1 MPATLISRKLK
12 RSLPAMSKNDS
23 GYVKRALPQ
32 KFLTIG
38 FALLG
43 IGLVLGI
50 IAYVVDPQRAS
61 YSYLT
66 SFMFLISLGVGSL
79 FLVSLEYLAGAVWST
94 PFRRISEFFAG
105 TIPYILII
113 SIPLF
118 FTLHDVFHW
127 TNTAVVQGDAV
138 LKSKEA
144 YLNIP
149 FFLVRNI
156 LIFLIWTLFYF
167 LITRRS
173 RKQDETGS
181 QDLTRMN
188 IKLGTGFI
196 FIFAITITMTGVD
209 WMMSL
214 EPHWYST
221 IFGVYYFAG
230 TVWCALAVLT
240 LAVVLLRENGYL
252 VPGLKNDHYYS
263 LGTMMFAFTAF
274 WGYIAFSQYMLIW
287 YADLPEETTWFFHRW
302 EGGWMYA
309 SIILIIVHFVVPFF
323 ALLSF
328 PAKTNPKRLKFVAIW
343 ILAAHFFDLYWVIM
357 PGMVQ
362 AGRVFYFSW
371 MDLVFPVAVVGFV
384 MVIFKM
390 MTNKYNLIPVKD
402 PKLQRGLDYSL

>member
-1 MPATLISRKLK
+1 
-12 RSLPAMSKNDS
+12 MSKNDS
-23 GYVKRALPQ
+23 GYVKRTLPQ

-38 FALLG
+38 FTLLG

-50 IAYVVDPQRAS
+50 IAYIIDPQRAS

-79 FLVSLEYLAGAVWST
+79 FLVALEYLAGAVWST

-105 TIPYILII
+105 IIPYIIII

-118 FTLHDVFHW
+118 FTMHDVFHW
-127 TNTAVVQGDAV
+127 THTSVVESDAV
-138 LKSKEA
+138 LRSKQA

-149 FFLVRNI
+149 FFVIRNVI
-156 LIFLIWTLFYF
+156 IFLVWTLFYF
-167 LITRRS
+167 LITRKS
-173 RKQDETGS
+173 RKQDETGD
-181 QDLTRMN
+181 QMLTVTN
-188 IKLGTGFI
+188 IKLSTGFI
-196 FIFAITITMTGVD
+196 FVFAITITMTGVD

-221 IFGVYYFAG
+221 IFGVYYFSG
-230 TVWCALAVLT
+230 TVWCAFALLT
-240 LAVVLLRENGYL
+240 LAVVLLREKGYL

-287 YADLPEETTWFFHRW
+287 YADLPEETSWFFHRW
-302 EGGWMYA
+302 EGGWLYA
-309 SIILIIVHFVVPFF
+309 SVFLIIVHFIVPFF

-328 PAKTNPKRLKFVAIW
+328 PAKTNPKRLKFVAVW

-362 AGRVFYFSW
+362 TGRAFYFSW

-384 MVIFKM
+384 MIIFKM
-390 MTNKYNLIPVKD
+390 MMNKYNLIPVRD

>member
-1 MPATLISRKLK
+1 
-12 RSLPAMSKNDS
+12 MSKNDS
-23 GYVKRALPQ
+23 GYIKRTLPQ

-38 FALLG
+38 FTLLG

-50 IAYVVDPQRAS
+50 IAYIIDPQRAS

-79 FLVSLEYLAGAVWST
+79 FLVSLEYLSGAVWST

-105 TIPYILII
+105 IIPYIVII

-118 FTLHDVFHW
+118 FTMHDVFHW
-127 TNTAVVQGDAV
+127 THTSIVESDAV

-149 FFLVRNI
+149 FFVVRNVI
-156 LIFLIWTLFYF
+156 IFLVWTLFYF
-167 LITRRS
+167 LITQRS
-173 RKQDETGS
+173 RKQDETGD
-181 QDLTRMN
+181 QGLTVTN
-188 IKLGTGFI
+188 IKLSTGFI

-221 IFGVYYFAG
+221 IFGVYYFSG
-230 TVWCALAVLT
+230 TVWCAFALLT
-240 LAVVLLRENGYL
+240 LAVILLRENGFL

-263 LGTMMFAFTAF
+263 LGLMMFAFTAF

-287 YADLPEETTWFFHRW
+287 YADLPEETSWFFHRW
-302 EGGWMYA
+302 EGGWLYA
-309 SIILIIVHFVVPFF
+309 SVFLIIVHFIVPFF

-328 PAKTNPKRLKFVAIW
+328 AAKTNPKRLKFVAIW

-362 AGRVFYFSW
+362 AGRAYYFSW
-371 MDLVFPVAVVGFV
+371 MDLVFPIAVVGFV
-384 MVIFKM
+384 MIIFKI
-390 MTNKYNLIPVKD
+390 MTNKYNLIPIQD

>member
-1 MPATLISRKLK
+1 
-12 RSLPAMSKNDS
+12 MSKNDS

-38 FALLG
+38 FVLLG

-50 IAYVVDPQRAS
+50 IAYIVDPQRAS

-66 SFMFLISLGVGSL
+66 SFMFLISVGVGSL
-79 FLVSLEYLAGAVWST
+79 FLVSLEYLSGAVWST

-105 TIPYILII
+105 TIPYIIII

-127 TNTAVVQGDAV
+127 THTSVVESDAV

-149 FFLVRNI
+149 FFLVRNVV
-156 LIFLIWTLFYF
+156 IFLVWTLFYY
-167 LITRRS
+167 LITKRS
-173 RKQDETGS
+173 RKQDETG
-181 QDLTRMN
+181 DHALTTTN
-188 IKLGTGFI
+188 IKLSTGFI
-196 FIFAITITMTGVD
+196 FLFAITITMTGVD

-230 TVWCALAVLT
+230 TVWCALALLT

-252 VPGLKNDHYYS
+252 IPGLKNDHYYS

-287 YADLPEETTWFFHRW
+287 YADLPEETSWFFHRW

-309 SIILIIVHFVVPFF
+309 SVFLIIVHFIVPFF

-328 PAKTNPKRLKFVAIW
+328 PAKTNPRRLKFVAVW

-362 AGRVFYFSW
+362 AGRAYYFSW

-384 MVIFKM
+384 MIIFKM

>member
-1 MPATLISRKLK
+1 MP
-12 RSLPAMSKNDS
+12 KNDS
-23 GYVKRALPQ
+23 GYIKRTLPQ

-50 IAYVVDPQRAS
+50 IAYLIDPQRAS

-66 SFMFLISLGVGSL
+66 SFMFLISIGVGSL
-79 FLVSLEYLAGAVWST
+79 FLVALEYLSGAVWST

-105 TIPYILII
+105 TIPYIVII

-127 TNTAVVQGDAV
+127 THTSVVESDAI

-149 FFLVRNI
+149 FFIVRNVV
-156 LIFLIWTLFYF
+156 IFLVWTLFYF
-167 LITRRS
+167 LIIQRS
-173 RKQDETGS
+173 RKQDETGD
-181 QDLTRMN
+181 QAITRTN
-188 IKLGTGFI
+188 IKLSTGFI

-230 TVWCALAVLT
+230 TVGCAFAVLT
-240 LAVVLLRENGYL
+240 LAVVILKEKGYL

-287 YADLPEETTWFFHRW
+287 YADLPEETSWFFHRW

-309 SIILIIVHFVVPFF
+309 SVILIIVHFIVPFF
-323 ALLSF
+323 ALLTF
-328 PAKTNPKRLKFVAIW
+328 PAKTNPKRLKFIAVW

-362 AGRVFYFSW
+362 AGRAFYFSW
-371 MDLVFPVAVVGFV
+371 IDLVFPIAVVGFV
-384 MVIFKM
+384 MIIFKM
-390 MTNKYNLIPVKD
+390 MTNKYNLIPVND